1 MKLPKRIEQH
11 VIETA
16 SYKIFELI
24 IPNEWVIRE
33 VTERDYGIDCYIEIC
48 EKGYMTGKMVSIQL
62 KGTKKIELTKNEEFI
77 TYYNVGTSTLN
88 YWNNFPVPVILLY
101 IDINRNEVFY
111 LNIKEYLRE
120 NYLDFINETLNHL
133 NIPTSQKISTYN
145 VAEVINSIYIKEI
158 TRQEVE
164 LLISSFL
171 ISLSLN
177 IEKITAHIC
186 RDPFLGLDFYE
197 DEGEDLVLLSNF
209 YKQCN
214 YFANL
219 FKIPWAVNSYKEIVS
234 NGKKKYGDYYDFYE
248 GEIAIVIQQ
257 GIPILLRIIDEIKKL
272 IQVEESFWE
281 IKNPL
286 LLKYIENILDENIN
300 SINNCIY

>member
-1 MKLPKRIEQH
+1 M
-11 VIETA
+11 
-16 SYKIFELI
+16 
-24 IPNEWVIRE
+24 
-33 VTERDYGIDCYIEIC
+33 
-48 EKGYMTGKMVSIQL
+48 
-62 KGTKKIELTKNEEFI
+62 
-77 TYYNVGTSTLN
+77 
-88 YWNNFPVPVILLY
+88 
-101 IDINRNEVFY
+101 
-111 LNIKEYLRE
+111 
-120 NYLDFINETLNHL
+120 
-133 NIPTSQKISTYN
+133 
-145 VAEVINSIYIKEI
+145 
-158 TRQEVE
+158 
-164 LLISSFL
+164 
-171 ISLSLN
+171 
-177 IEKITAHIC
+177 
-186 RDPFLGLDFYE
+186 GLDFYE

-300 SINNCIY
+300 SINNCIYWYFFSFMDNINKQNYFYSYKTTGVQFESDFIRLNAQYFGQI